1 MEKKRN
7 HNKGFTLVEL
17 LIATAIVSIVMVMVT
32 QFMSTTSATTGKT
45 RKNLEIQTEAM
56 EVGSQMSDALIQA
69 TYVRVQVS
77 DDETSPVSKDLVVD
91 NYPNYL
97 SSTPQKIILDEAT
110 SQLLNAAGTAY
121 QVSHDGT
128 LKEVQSF
135 RALTKGRTAGEPL
148 YVKPKYIYMLY
159 QRKIGGSPAE
169 KAYVIFKFD
178 GNKVFMDRGTYDSL
192 GTTTADGFDQAVSS
206 IDGKIAVDNG
216 KSVLLTQ
223 HVSSYLFSADTEAN
237 TLFLDMIF
245 DNLRS
250 SSATFHYKETIML
263 RNSNVLTVQPQKMF
277 KKP

>member
-245 DNLRS
+245 DNPRS